1 MKKGKTKKRKK
12 IEWSKLFATI
22 IALIIGTY
30 GMWCGYEYYRLVKL
44 AIETESSTMPDST
57 LAVTCVTAVLGCLL
71 TYLLYQGTL
80 KTSLNKHHLK
90 IDNTTG
96 IVTSIVEGDL
106 MGAIDKKKEEETS
119 EDTVD
124 NYFS

>member
-1 MKKGKTKKRKK
+1 MKKEKTKKRKK
-12 IEWSKLFATI
+12 IEWSKLFAAI
-22 IALIIGTY
+22 IALVIGFY
-30 GMWCGYEYYRLVKL
+30 GMWCGYEYYRLVRL
-44 AIETESSTMPDST
+44 AMENESMVMPDST
-57 LAVTCVTAVLGCLL
+57 LAVTCVTSVLGCLL
-71 TYLLYQGTL
+71 TYLLYQGAL

-119 EDTVD
+119 EDMVD
-124 NYFS
+124 NHFS